1 MQARSSASKGLH
13 SGLQTSTLKKQQG
26 RGLETED
33 WDCQNNYSTV
43 LDFT

>member
-1 MQARSSASKGLH
+1 MQARSSASKRLH
-13 SGLQTSTLKKQQG
+13 SGLQTSTLKEQQE

-33 WDCQNNYSTV
+33 WDCYNNYSAV